1 MFRFQKDT
9 KTGKKII
16 RVLVTLLSIIIVIFL
31 IFQNKDDFFEAFRR
45 LPLGIILLI
54 VLLAFLS
61 RVTVTI
67 RWFVLV
73 KAVEPQVTF
82 KNIFKLSFLGLFTT
96 NVLPTTI
103 GGDLVK
109 FSAGVQKGLDPAH
122 LAGSLV
128 FDRLI
133 GLATMFTFLPFGI
146 IQFLQM
152 NVSQTDITMLN
163 LLGVIPNLWRKGLL
177 FLRKT
182 WRSMRHWFNKPYH
195 LLIAVLLSYL
205 HMFFTFSIVY
215 LILLGLSDPV
225 PWLIVGGL
233 WVIVYFI
240 TLIPISI
247 NSFGLQEVSLSFVF
261 QSLAGISVANSLVLA
276 VIVRL
281 IFIIASL
288 PGAFFLPDV
297 FSKMPQKGALN
308 DEQKI

>member
-1 MFRFQKDT
+1 MFSLQRDT

-16 RVLVTLLSIIIVIFL
+16 RVLVTLLSFIIVIFL
-31 IFQNKDDFFEAFRR
+31 IFQNIDDFFDAFRR
-45 LPLGIILLI
+45 LPLEIIFI
-54 VLLAFLS
+54 IILLAFLS
-61 RVTVTI
+61 RVLVTI

-73 KAVEPQVTF
+73 KAVEPGVTF
-82 KNIFKLSFLGLFTT
+82 NNIFKLSFLGLFTT

-109 FSAGVQKGLDPAH
+109 FSAGVQTGLYPAH

-128 FDRLI
+128 FDRLV

-146 IQFLQM
+146 IQFLQV
-152 NVSQTDITMLN
+152 NVSHTDVTMFN

-177 FLRKT
+177 FLKKT
-182 WRSMRHWFNKPYH
+182 WRSLHLWVKKPYH
-195 LLIAVLLSYL
+195 LLLAVVLSYL
-205 HMFFTFSIVY
+205 HMFVTFSIVY
-215 LILLGLSDPV
+215 LILHGLSDPV
-225 PWLIVGGL
+225 PWLTVGGL

-261 QSLAGISVANSLVLA
+261 QSLAGVTVANSLVLA
-276 VIVRL
+276 VIIRL

-288 PGAFFLPDV
+288 PGAFFLPGV
-297 FSKMPQKGALN
+297 FSMKPEKGALN
-308 DEQKI
+308 NE